1 MEVAILVISVI
12 SAAGS
17 IIAIIF
23 AYEAWRNPQPDLE
36 FVLESAKI
44 TKAHSRRYFLK
55 VEATVINSSSVD
67 AILDD
72 VKINNVSLKGKGKET
87 VSLDKWDVKPIAL
100 YDFMLVRP
108 GYILK
113 ANNSQSEGLFNVVV
127 DAGEKKPEKVMV
139 KIM

>member
-1 MEVAILVISVI
+1 MRFCEDLKIVADPIYLHKFMEVAILIISVI

-17 IIAIIF
+17 IIAVIF

-87 VSLDKWDVKPIAL
+87 VSGCDKISIAT
-100 YDFMLVRP
+100 
-108 GYILK
+108 
-113 ANNSQSEGLFNVVV
+113 
-127 DAGEKKPEKVMV
+127 
-139 KIM
+139 